1 MKKFNLF
8 ILLQAMAML
17 CFTAKAD
24 EVIVGTGSDTTSSA
38 PYYSYYSYS
47 TTSMLYK
54 ASELGKS
61 GRITSIAFNVANAYS
76 RSTTNVTIYFAM
88 VTNNWLNS
96 AQDFISQKD
105 LVQVYSGSPTIG
117 SQSGWEQL
125 DLDTAYE
132 YDGTSNLVVIVSK
145 SANGTYN
152 SSQKYY
158 CTYFDDDYYG
168 NYCLVRGG
176 WDMSYADIYNT
187 TQRYSDSMYRPNIK
201 LGMEPSQ
208 YTKESFVE
216 DGVKYETINAYK
228 VKVIDNSYSGE
239 ITVPLSVEHGSKT
252 YWVDEITPGVL
263 NNCTSVSLPIYYDF
277 GSNSTLKKLYI
288 EEGPTTFTGFS
299 SCAALEDVSLPGSL
313 TSISGSFTN
322 CKAIKTLAF
331 RYGDTKLKGL
341 TQEMFEQIHL
351 DSIFVDREFDFS
363 FSNIYTSPFS
373 FFRKS
378 SSEVIHTLRVIR
390 IGDNLKTVQANMF
403 YNCNELRTII
413 LGNSLTT
420 IENNGFG
427 DCEKVEGDL
436 VMPSS
441 LKAIGNN
448 AFSWGWHNAG
458 NGNLVLNE
466 GLETIGAS
474 AFESCIKLNVE
485 NIPSTVTSIGNSA
498 FSQCEFEKLS
508 IPNKVTSIG
517 TYAFSSGAE
526 ELIIEDGYSTLSLSS
541 NAFGYD
547 TRKLKKLYLGRNI
560 THNASSGGPFEYCYT
575 STHTLQNVEIGDKV
589 TSIPANAFYRCS
601 AMESIT
607 IGSKV
612 SSIGKDAF
620 DGTGLKEIIIKAL
633 AAPTITA
640 PSFSSG
646 VFSGIPVYV
655 PAGSKASYQ
664 AANYWKN
671 NIIIDPNDE
680 LITVNLTMPGT
691 LEGRLRI
698 QNVVLANVNKLKI
711 TGEMN
716 DDDWAYI
723 KKTNM
728 PNMYSLDLSEV
739 TNTSIPT
746 QQFQSHT
753 YLVNAVLPNG
763 IKTIGDYAFEGS
775 NLSGDFTMPSS
786 LMQIGNYAFK
796 GTKIG
801 NVSLSSNVNI
811 GNYAFNNSKLK
822 SITLNKCTSI
832 GQYAFAGCT
841 NLSGSY
847 QLYSQLTAI
856 PDYAFQNCT
865 SLEGI
870 ELPTTLKTIG
880 NGAFQYCSKL
890 TSVELH
896 NAITS
901 FGSSTSSFAGCSGIK
916 TIKTHW
922 MRPISI
928 LETTFSSVNKTNC
941 TLYVPNGSTDWYL
954 ITTGWKEFINVVEY
968 DETETLGDLV
978 IADATEFVP
987 VPGLY
992 STLSYTR
999 NYSNTKWQSLYV
1011 PFTMRYEDWKDEY
1024 DVAYINS
1031 VRQYDNDNDGVIDE
1045 TIMDVLQI
1053 TGGELYPNMP
1063 YLIKA
1068 KTTGEKTITLQNA
1081 MLYQTEENSLECSTM
1096 LSTFTFTGTYSTIP
1110 AATLKENG
1118 YYAMGGGGLIMTNGT
1133 SNLKPFRWYMGITS
1147 RSPMYNTSTDNPSRI
1162 SVHVIGEEDDMETSL
1177 YGVDREEELDD
1188 QIFNLNGQMMDASEP
1203 LTPGLYIK
1211 NGKKVIIR

>member
-1 MKKFNLF
+1 MKRLLLLFVFVFTLRFLWAYDFKVDGIYYEITSSTEKTVKVTYGESLYGTYSGTITIPSSVSYYGTNYNVTAIGGYAFCECRYVYTISIPSSIKSINSTSFQYCTSLSTINITDLNSFLCISGLSSLFAYGPEKKDILIDGEDVFKGDIVIPEGVTIIPQNLF
-8 ILLQAMAML
+8 ILRTDVTSVKLPNGLEEIGDKAFYGCSSMKELNIPASVYNIGNYSFNGCTQL
-17 CFTAKAD
+17 KTIIFEDGTETLSVGAK
-24 EVIVGTGSDTTSSA
+24 STSSPLA
-38 PYYSYYSYS
+38 ALFDDCPLDSVYLGRNLSYKVQSYGS
-47 TTSMLYK
+47 PKYGFSPFWNNESLRTLVVGDLVTAIDNHEFHNCPQLENVK
-54 ASELGKS
+54 LGKNVTL
-61 GRITSIAFNVANAYS
+61 IDQDAFNCCYKL
-76 RSTTNVTIYFAM
+76 RSIILPENLKKI
-88 VTNNWLNS
+88 
-96 AQDFISQKD
+96 
-105 LVQVYSGSPTIG
+105 
-117 SQSGWEQL
+117 
-125 DLDTAYE
+125 E
-132 YDGTSNLVVIVSK
+132 YDGFYHCDSLRSVI
-145 SANGTYN
+145 
-152 SSQKYY
+152 
-158 CTYFDDDYYG
+158 F
-168 NYCLVRGG
+168 
-176 WDMSYADIYNT
+176 
-187 TQRYSDSMYRPNIK
+187 
-201 LGMEPSQ
+201 
-208 YTKESFVE
+208 
-216 DGVKYETINAYK
+216 
-228 VKVIDNSYSGE
+228 
-239 ITVPLSVEHGSKT
+239 
-252 YWVDEITPGVL
+252 
-263 NNCTSVSLPIYYDF
+263 
-277 GSNSTLKKLYI
+277 
-288 EEGPTTFTGFS
+288 
-299 SCAALEDVSLPGSL
+299 
-313 TSISGSFTN
+313 
-322 CKAIKTLAF
+322 
-331 RYGDTKLKGL
+331 
-341 TQEMFEQIHL
+341 
-351 DSIFVDREFDFS
+351 
-363 FSNIYTSPFS
+363 
-373 FFRKS
+373 
-378 SSEVIHTLRVIR
+378 
-390 IGDNLKTVQANMF
+390 
-403 YNCNELRTII
+403 
-413 LGNSLTT
+413 
-420 IENNGFG
+420 
-427 DCEKVEGDL
+427 
-436 VMPSS
+436 
-441 LKAIGNN
+441 
-448 AFSWGWHNAG
+448 
-458 NGNLVLNE
+458 NE
-466 GLETIGAS
+466 GLESIGRYAFAYCRKLETIELPSTLTEIGYGAFNNTILNEVHIPANVNTIG
-474 AFESCIKLNVE
+474 E
-485 NIPSTVTSIGNSA
+485 
-498 FSQCEFEKLS
+498 
-508 IPNKVTSIG
+508 
-517 TYAFSSGAE
+517 YAFGRIE
-526 ELIIEDGYSTLSLSS
+526 ELIIEDGLSS
-541 NAFGYD
+541 LTIGNYAFSYGQI
-547 TRKLKKLYLGRNI
+547 KKLYLGRNFI
-560 THNASSGGPFEYCYT
+560 INSNGPFEDET
-575 STHTLQNVEIGDKV
+575 ASTHTLQEVVIGDNV
-589 TSIPANAFYRCS
+589 TSIPANTFYRCS
-601 AMESIT
+601 ALETVT

-612 SSIGKDAF
+612 TSIGKDAF
-620 DGTGLKEIIIKAL
+620 YMTNAL
-633 AAPTITA
+633 TVITSKVESAPTIAT
-640 PSFSSG
+640 PSNASSIFSN
-646 VFSGIPVYV
+646 IPVYV
-655 PAGSKASYQ
+655 PSGGKASYL
-664 AANYWKN
+664 AKDYWKN
-671 NIIIDPNDE
+671 NIIIDPSDE
-680 LITVNLTMPGT
+680 LITVNLSMPGT

-698 QNVVLANVNKLKI
+698 QKVEPANVNKLKI

-739 TNTSIPT
+739 TNTSIPA

-763 IKTIGDYAFEGS
+763 ITTIGDNAFEGS
-775 NLSGDFTMPSS
+775 NLSGDFSMPSS
-786 LMQIGNYAFK
+786 LEQIGNYAFK

-801 NVSLSSNVNI
+801 NVSLSSNVTI

-832 GQYAFAGCT
+832 GQYAFAGCS
-841 NLSGSY
+841 NLSGTY
-847 QLYSQLTAI
+847 QLHSQLTTI
-856 PDYAFQNCT
+856 PDYAFQNCS

-870 ELPTTLKTIG
+870 ELPQTLKTIG
-880 NGAFQYCSKL
+880 NGAFQNCSKL
-890 TSVELH
+890 TNLEFH

-901 FGSSTSSFAGCSGIK
+901 FGSTTSSFAGCSRIK

-922 MRPISI
+922 MRPISTMS
-928 LETTFSSVNKTNC
+928 TTFDSVDKSNC

-999 NYSNTKWQSLYV
+999 NFSNTKWQSLYV